1 MDKNYNGF
9 LGDEK
14 ECASV
19 PYYVVESIIAVHKRQ
34 TIQLAIINLITVAV
48 LIFGFAYIWTS
59 YDYASTET
67 TTETPAE
74 TEETT
79 TTTTATET
87 ETTTTT
93 EAAEETETAT
103 ETEAP
108 AEKPEETGIVTYP
121 DNDEGLYP
129 MPECFRRKVEECS
142 GNSVVSVDYDTV
154 YNTYYASVDDG
165 RKYIYYIGKID
176 NYESEIITDLEDYIL
191 SDSTVPEYDGIIV
204 YAPKE

>member
-67 TTETPAE
+67 TTVQQDGNGVNVLGDENDISNNVPKGDGET
-74 TEETT
+74 
-79 TTTTATET
+79 
-87 ETTTTT
+87 
-93 EAAEETETAT
+93 
-103 ETEAP
+103 
-108 AEKPEETGIVTYP
+108 
-121 DNDEGLYP
+121 N
-129 MPECFRRKVEECS
+129 
-142 GNSVVSVDYDTV
+142 
-154 YNTYYASVDDG
+154 
-165 RKYIYYIGKID
+165 
-176 NYESEIITDLEDYIL
+176 
-191 SDSTVPEYDGIIV
+191 
-204 YAPKE
+204 